1 MTDDTRPK
9 NEGNEDSGNDGE
21 GNEGQGNEGA
31 GNEGQVGSLADEAAR
46 LFAAAT
52 DWARQYT
59 ADSGTGPAPSAPR
72 SGDWP
77 GHEHIATGAPEC
89 RWCPICQ
96 AISLLRTT
104 TPDMKEHVGSLVV
117 VARQILDSVAESV
130 GEPGSASKPRPES
143 KSDVEH
149 IDLSEDDPWD

>member
-9 NEGNEDSGNDGE
+9 DEGGE
-21 GNEGQGNEGA
+21 GEVGEGE
-31 GNEGQVGSLADEAAR
+31 VGSLADEAAR

-59 ADSGTGPAPSAPR
+59 ADSRTGSASAPR

-77 GHEHIATGAPEC
+77 GQEHIATGAPEC

-104 TPDMKEHVGSLVV
+104 SPDVKEHVASLVV
-117 VARQILDSVAESV
+117 VARQLLDSLADAVV
-130 GEPGSASKPRPES
+130 NDGPGGNKKPRPES
-143 KSDVEH
+143 KPNVEH

>member
-9 NEGNEDSGNDGE
+9 DDDGE
-21 GNEGQGNEGA
+21 GE
-31 GNEGQVGSLADEAAR
+31 VGSLADEAAR
-46 LFAAAT
+46 LFAVAT

-59 ADSGTGPAPSAPR
+59 ADSRTGSAASAPR

-77 GHEHIATGAPEC
+77 GQEHIATGAPEC

-104 TPDMKEHVGSLVV
+104 SPDMKEHVASLVV
-117 VARQILDSVAESV
+117 VARQILDSVAETV
-130 GEPGSASKPRPES
+130 GEAGSASKPRPES
-143 KSDVEH
+143 TPDVEH